1 MQFFALA
8 DCNNF
13 FFFFERAFR
22 PDLRNRPVVVL
33 SNNDGCIIARSNES
47 KKLGLKM
54 GDPYFKVKDFMA
66 RNNVTVF
73 SSNYMLYGDMSSRVM
88 SILSKFS
95 PSIDIYSI
103 DECFMDLSGMQDLH
117 DLGAYALKIVDTVKR
132 YTGLP
137 ISVGM
142 APSKTLAKIA
152 AEFAKKYPGYKGAC
166 IIDSEEKRD
175 KALQLTPIGEV
186 WGIGRR
192 LRPKMEKAGF
202 FTAAGFAAADG
213 DKIRRMFNINVYN
226 TWRELN
232 GISCLDISELPH
244 NKSICVSRSFSGSG
258 ISDKHEL
265 ESSIAGFAAKAAEK
279 LRKQKCVCSQITVFA
294 HTSRF
299 LSGPG
304 THYICQNIHFPY
316 PTQDS
321 GEIVSMT
328 LAGLRSRYA
337 KGNFNYK
344 KGGVVLWDISSIKHT
359 PSYLFDNKD
368 RAKQARLNSIV
379 DKINLVNG
387 RHSVH
392 LAIEN
397 YDIRAEHG
405 HLSPQYTTKL
415 DDIMILHC

>member
-13 FFFFERAFR
+13 FVSCERVFR

-66 RNNVTVF
+66 RNNVAVF
-73 SSNYMLYGDMSSRVM
+73 SSNYVLYGDMCSRVM

-95 PSIDIYSI
+95 PFIDIYSI

-166 IIDSEEKRD
+166 IIDSEEKRA

-192 LRPKMEKAGF
+192 
-202 FTAAGFAAADG
+202 
-213 DKIRRMFNINVYN
+213 
-226 TWRELN
+226 
-232 GISCLDISELPH
+232 
-244 NKSICVSRSFSGSG
+244 
-258 ISDKHEL
+258 
-265 ESSIAGFAAKAAEK
+265 
-279 LRKQKCVCSQITVFA
+279 
-294 HTSRF
+294 
-299 LSGPG
+299 
-304 THYICQNIHFPY
+304 
-316 PTQDS
+316 
-321 GEIVSMT
+321 
-328 LAGLRSRYA
+328 
-337 KGNFNYK
+337 
-344 KGGVVLWDISSIKHT
+344 
-359 PSYLFDNKD
+359 
-368 RAKQARLNSIV
+368 
-379 DKINLVNG
+379 
-387 RHSVH
+387 
-392 LAIEN
+392 
-397 YDIRAEHG
+397 
-405 HLSPQYTTKL
+405 
-415 DDIMILHC
+415 